1 MKKLIIIFS
10 AISLLV
16 FIRPVL
22 GLGANITTTNS
33 TVSIEQVDVT
43 EEESIIDEALD
54 GIKKFYSYT
63 GFANSSSGNIIMI
76 IIGIVFIYLGIKYD
90 YEPLLLIPIGTG
102 VIL

>member
-22 GLGANITTTNS
+22 GLGANMNGTNS
-33 TVSIEQVDVT
+33 SVSTTQVEIT
-43 EEESIIDEALD
+43 EGESIIDEAID

-63 GFANSSSGNIIMI
+63 GFANSSSGNVIMI
-76 IIGIVFIYLGIKYD
+76 FIGIVFI
-90 YEPLLLIPIGTG
+90 
-102 VIL
+102 